1 MLEAEVL
8 FKFARDKI
16 ALVLFFTIFYILVF
30 LASREVGLANAI
42 KSSGSIIFLPAGVRL
57 LACLV
62 GRTWGALGIFIGSFF
77 VVVPSVFP
85 NEASSFHLAVA
96 LINTFSVLV
105 SVVLALKFFK
115 ISDDLSNL
123 RFTQLPFIDLIATF
137 SQATFY
143 YLFLYSVN
151 HVEESELLPKFVSQ
165 MTGNFLGGMIFMLS
179 FLVLVNVIKRRNTI
193 R

>member
-1 MLEAEVL
+1 MN
-8 FKFARDKI
+8 
-16 ALVLFFTIFYILVF
+16 
-30 LASREVGLANAI
+30 S
-42 KSSGSIIFLPAGVRL
+42 
-57 LACLV
+57 CLV
-62 GRTWGALGIFIGSFF
+62 SWSSKQSGTVIVVQLSHQDDSTESWGALGIFIGSFF

-96 LINTFSVLV
+96 FINTFSVLL

-151 HVEESELLPKFVSQ
+151 HVEESELLPKFVTQ

-179 FLVLVNVIKRRNTI
+179 FLVLVNVVKRRNTI